1 LISNIR
7 PYFKKIWFSNLVG
20 NCSTDVLCIRSNS
33 KSDSFFIYRTLWK
46 DEFFDYVMKGAK
58 GSKMPRGDKTRIMNY
73 SFVYPINNP
82 EILKSFSSFFA
93 PLQNIIWTNEK
104 ETQKLTSLRDNLLPL
119 LMNGQVEV
127 L

>member
-1 LISNIR
+1 
-7 PYFKKIWFSNLVG
+7 
-20 NCSTDVLCIRSNS
+20 
-33 KSDSFFIYRTLWK
+33 
-46 DEFFDYVMKGAK
+46 MQGAK

-73 SFVYPINNP
+73 SFAYPVNNP
-82 EILKSFSSFFA
+82 EIINSFNSFFA

-104 ETQKLTSLRDNLLPL
+104 ETQKLTALRDRLLPL